1 MSQKGQS
8 RTYLWSAPKWVHS
21 TRPSPSILLRQQLLN
36 LSNLAPPAVG
46 HRAVALY
53 IADNVSPVV
62 PDLKTPAVAGIVDIA
77 DHLPPVIRYLV
88 ALTSHG
94 I

>member
-1 MSQKGQS
+1 
-8 RTYLWSAPKWVHS
+8 
-21 TRPSPSILLRQQLLN
+21 
-36 LSNLAPPAVG
+36 
-46 HRAVALY
+46 
-53 IADNVSPVV
+53 
-62 PDLKTPAVAGIVDIA
+62 VAGIVDIA